1 MKKLLPLCAILLSA
15 SFSAAASDGLI
26 KYQSNYSVKET
37 ADRFEEIAKS
47 KGLTL
52 FARIDHQKNASK
64 VDLELRPTEVIIF
77 GNPKVGT
84 PLMQCAQEVAIDLP
98 QKVLVIEDSNKKV
111 WLSYNDPNYLV
122 ERHAINGCDEVVKK
136 VSGVLSMLSEATVA
150 KKKAE

>member
-15 SFSAAASDGLI
+15 SFSVAASDGLI

-64 VDLELRPTEVIIF
+64 VDLELRPTQVIIF

-84 PLMQCAQEVAIDLP
+84 PLMQCSQEVAIDLP
-98 QKVLVIEDSNKKV
+98 QKVLVTEDANKKV
-111 WLSYNDPNYLV
+111 WLSYNDPNYLAN
-122 ERHAINGCDEVVKK
+122 RHAINGCDEVIKK
-136 VSGVLSMLSEATVA
+136 ISGVLSKLSEATVA
-150 KKKAE
+150 KTKS